1 MKTKNNKNNKM
12 FTIYKMSIYNNFVRI
27 IIVTKVIFVLLAA
40 FNLYLKMTKR
50 GDSDLDKSIEYWK
63 SRVEF
68 VFIFLMSLLLIYVF
82 HPTIDRRVLINK
94 ETRLLLFLFGF
105 VLIITANW
113 EDFFKE
119 SHTFKM
125 LQMLL
130 GKRQ

>member
-1 MKTKNNKNNKM
+1 
-12 FTIYKMSIYNNFVRI
+12 MSIYNNFVRI

-40 FNLYLKMTKR
+40 TNLYLKMTKR
-50 GDSDLDKSIEYWK
+50 GDSDLDKKIEYWK

-68 VFIFLMSLLLIYVF
+68 IFIFLMSILLIYVF

-94 ETRLLLFLFGF
+94 ETRVLLFLFGF

-113 EDFFKE
+113 GDFFKE
-119 SHTFKM
+119 SNTLKII
-125 LQMLL
+125 QTLL